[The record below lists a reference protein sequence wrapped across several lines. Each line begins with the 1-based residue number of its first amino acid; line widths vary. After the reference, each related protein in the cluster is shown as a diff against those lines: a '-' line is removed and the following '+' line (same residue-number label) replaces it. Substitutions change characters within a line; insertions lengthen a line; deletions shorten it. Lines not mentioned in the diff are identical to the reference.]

1 MDHKKIV
8 LKNGL
13 RILLIPMKD
22 AQTATVLVM
31 AGTGSRYETREN
43 NGISHFLEHMFFKGT
58 EKRPNTL
65 AISEEL
71 DGVGGMY
78 NAFTSKEYTG
88 YWAKVGAKH
97 AGTALDVIS
106 DIFLHAKLEAKEIEK
121 ERGTI
126 LQELN
131 MYEDTP
137 VRHVDDIFETL
148 LYGDTPLGWEI
159 IGTKENIRTMK
170 RTAFQE
176 YLRSHYRPNN
186 VVVCVAGKFSQKDVL
201 AKIKQDFESLDG
213 AETPEYL
220 SLKETQEKPAIL
232 LQEKK
237 TDQTH
242 MILGVR
248 AYDMFHRDRYVLSVL
263 STILGGNM
271 SSRLFIQVR
280 ERRGLAYSVH
290 TFVEQYQDVGYLA
303 AQCGVEHENLEK
315 TIKVIVDEYKKI
327 SKKLVS
333 AKELRKAKEYI
344 KGKIEMGL
352 ESSDEVAS
360 YFAEQELLR
369 KEVTSPDIVMKR
381 IDRVTSTDVLRVAK
395 DIFRK
400 NSLNLA
406 VIGPHNDMQKF
417 EKLMRL

>member
-1 MDHKKIV
+1 MNHKKII

-13 RILLIPMKD
+13 RILFIPMKD
-22 AQTATVLVM
+22 SQTATVLVL

-43 NGISHFLEHMFFKGT
+43 NGVSHFLEHMFFKGT
-58 EKRPNTL
+58 EKRPNAL

-71 DGVGGMY
+71 DGIGGLY

-97 AGTALDVIS
+97 VGTALDVIS
-106 DIFLHAKLEAKEIEK
+106 DVFLHAKLEAKEIEK

-148 LYGDTPLGWEI
+148 LYGDVPLGWEI

-170 RTAFQE
+170 RSAFQE
-176 YLRSHYRPNN
+176 YFRSHYRPNN

-201 AKIKQDFESLDG
+201 EKIRQEFGVLES
-213 AETPEYL
+213 AETPKFL
-220 SLKETQEKPAIL
+220 SVEEKQVIPGIF

-242 MILGVR
+242 MIVGVR
-248 AYDMFHRDRYVLSVL
+248 AYDMFHKDRYVLAVL
-263 STILGGNM
+263 ATILGGNM

-290 TFVEQYQDVGYLA
+290 TFVEQYKDAGYLA
-303 AQCGVEHENLEK
+303 TQCGVEHGNLEK
-315 TIKVIVDEYKKI
+315 TVKVISDEYRRIAKEA
-327 SKKLVS
+327 VS
-333 AKELRKAKEYI
+333 AKEIRKAKEYL
-344 KGKIEMGL
+344 KGKLEMGL

-360 YFAEQELLR
+360 YFSEQELMRGEIVL
-369 KEVTSPDIVMKR
+369 PDAVMKR
-381 IDRVTSTDVLRVAK
+381 IDRVTSADVLRVAK
-395 DIFRK
+395 DIFQK
-400 NSLNLA
+400 NSANLA
-406 VIGPHNDMQKF
+406 VIGPHSDASKF